1 MKLRK
6 THTSST
12 SHVSTNESIAFNR
25 RIISYII
32 PCIAL
37 ANYHWIR
44 ATRNILAIYTY
55 TVNLDL
61 ILVVISS
68 VCNCKGRETLHGKA
82 CVDLLFLDSDGAVGG
97 AAGIGNGFHLAAV
110 GQMLNRQGLGISFLG
125 KKTCTQFKLHI
136 HGTIGFHF
144 LPVHFKAHVQ
154 GQEIIIGNLVG
165 IQRVRRILI
174 LAVSIGQLL
183 HHQFRTLG
191 EHTGGGAGPD
201 SNGPVAGTNGGNL
214 LTGRTDRSSFP
225 GLASRFLAVRS
236 RFFGI
241 ALHGGLTIFAGV
253 FLCRCVLVRVLLRL
267 RLIGG
272 VCGVRLLLLDRHIC
286 GSGRRFGFALRRSG
300 KRHAGHH

>member
-1 MKLRK
+1 MGQRAVVCKQQQTLRVFIQPAHREQP
-6 THTSST
+6 TLLQ
-12 SHVSTNESIAFNR
+12 V
-25 RIISYII
+25 
-32 PCIAL
+32 
-37 ANYHWIR
+37 
-44 ATRNILAIYTY
+44 
-55 TVNLDL
+55 
-61 ILVVISS
+61 
-68 VCNCKGRETLHGKA
+68 GRQQIQHR
-82 CVDLLFLDSDGAVGG
+82 F
-97 AAGIGNGFHLAAV
+97 LAAV
-110 GQMLNRQGLGISFLG
+110 LCCGQQSGRFVQH
-125 KKTCTQFKLHI
+125 QVD
-136 HGTIGFHF
+136 IGGAVHF